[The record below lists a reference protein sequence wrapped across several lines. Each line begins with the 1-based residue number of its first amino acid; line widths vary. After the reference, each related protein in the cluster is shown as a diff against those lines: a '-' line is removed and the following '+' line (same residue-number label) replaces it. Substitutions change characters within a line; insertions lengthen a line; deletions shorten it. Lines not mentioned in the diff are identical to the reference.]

1 MSHGRHRASAPP
13 ARPAFARARGRWTLI
28 AAPLATA
35 AVVAAGITLAD
46 VGDGPADTAD
56 VFAATETAASL
67 GTGLVDLGA
76 RSQAAERADRNQE
89 RKQLAAKAKQVRQR
103 GAKQQAKQAAQ
114 RKQTAGPVQTEKRWT
129 TVDLNVWSGPG
140 EHHTLVT
147 VLDAGDRVLVTGVER
162 GIWAQVVH
170 EEQLRFVKA
179 EYLVSERAE
188 AQQVVNTATSQAPCP
203 HGSSIESGIGPNAT
217 AVYRAVCAAFPD
229 VSSYGG
235 YRGDGEH
242 AAGRALDIM
251 VSGDRGWQI
260 AEWVR
265 ARAGELGVSEVIYAQ
280 KIWTTQRS
288 GEGWRSM
295 SDRGSSTANHYDH
308 VHVTTY

>member
-1 MSHGRHRASAPP
+1 MSHGRHRAPRRAP
-13 ARPAFARARGRWTLI
+13 RSARGRHRWALVS
-28 AAPLATA
+28 APLATA
-35 AVVAAGITLAD
+35 AVVAAGIALGDAPGGSESTVAD
-46 VGDGPADTAD
+46 AGVI
-56 VFAATETAASL
+56 FEATDAAASL
-67 GTGLVDLGA
+67 GAGLVDLDA
-76 RSQAAERADRNQE
+76 RANAADRPD
-89 RKQLAAKAKQVRQR
+89 R
-103 GAKQQAKQAAQ
+103 GADRAPATKKKQRAAARTQ
-114 RKQTAGPVQTEKRWT
+114 QTARAPQPRTAGPVRTQKRWT

-140 EHHTLVT
+140 EQHELIT
-147 VLDAGDRVLVTGVER
+147 VLDAGDRVLVTGRTR

-170 EEQLRFVKA
+170 EDQLRYVKA
-179 EYLVSERAE
+179 EYLVTERAE
-188 AQQVVNTATSQAPCP
+188 AREAVSAATSSAPCP
-203 HGSSIESGIGPNAT
+203 HGSSVEGGLGSNAT

-229 VSSYGG
+229 ISSYGG

-251 VSGDRGWQI
+251 VSGDRGWQV

-280 KIWTTQRS
+280 RIWTVQRA

-295 SDRGSSTANHYDH
+295 EDRGSSTANHYDH